1 MRERERLRILTDCGF
16 RLRDVGK
23 LNDTHS
29 FRTSALKQNLSELN
43 LPGGLK
49 EFNEIFVG
57 G

>member
-1 MRERERLRILTDCGF
+1 MLTDRGF

-29 FRTSALKQNLSELN
+29 LRASALKQNLGELD
-43 LPGGLK
+43 LAGGLK
-49 EFNEIFVG
+49 KLDKIFVG